1 MGYRQQLGGQPMYL
15 PENRKED
22 CQTEK
27 KKKKKKKI
35 KKKKKKIKEKKER
48 KEKKSVNVKSLIII
62 NVWRVHSEKYILY
75 YAL

>member
-1 MGYRQQLGGQPMYL
+1 VAGKQMGYRQQLGGQPMYL

-27 KKKKKKKI
+27 KKKKKR
-35 KKKKKKIKEKKER
+35 KEKKER

>member
-1 MGYRQQLGGQPMYL
+1 VAGKQMGYRQQLGGQPMYL

-27 KKKKKKKI
+27 KKKKKKK
-35 KKKKKKIKEKKER
+35 KKKEKKEI

>member
-27 KKKKKKKI
+27 KKKKKKR
-35 KKKKKKIKEKKER
+35 KER
-48 KEKKSVNVKSLIII
+48 KKRKEKCECKITD
-62 NVWRVHSEKYILY
+62 Y
-75 YAL
+75 YQCVEGT

>member
-27 KKKKKKKI
+27 KKKKKKKN
-35 KKKKKKIKEKKER
+35 KKKKKKKKRKER
-48 KEKKSVNVKSLIII
+48 KKRKEKCECKITD
-62 NVWRVHSEKYILY
+62 Y
-75 YAL
+75 YQCVEGT

>member
-27 KKKKKKKI
+27 KKKKKKK
-35 KKKKKKIKEKKER
+35 KRKER
-48 KEKKSVNVKSLIII
+48 KKRKEKCECKITD
-62 NVWRVHSEKYILY
+62 Y
-75 YAL
+75 YQCVEGT